1 MPYIEVKTSAALTD
15 AKCEAI
21 KAGLGSAISA
31 IPGKSESWLMV
42 GIVPNCKMWFRGDD
56 SADTAMVTV
65 AVLGK
70 VSAAD
75 SEKMTAEVTKVL
87 EREAG
92 LSPDRIYIS
101 YSEHDKWGWNSS
113 NF

>member
-1 MPYIEVKTSAALTD
+1 
-15 AKCEAI
+15 
-21 KAGLGSAISA
+21 
-31 IPGKSESWLMV
+31 
-42 GIVPNCKMWFRGDD
+42 
-56 SADTAMVTV
+56 MVTD

-70 VSAAD
+70 VSASD
-75 SEKMTAEVTKVL
+75 SERMTAEVTKVL